1 MYKEEPSSQQTIA
14 LTPLTSLASALI
26 PPESPTSH
34 ISVAGEIAQED
45 TNGSI
50 TQIISPKGTIDEDEE
65 KIQQFMAADPVYQG
79 MIRVTDPETIRL
91 RLATRYLIMMFAI
104 FLVVAWIVNNRIIMF

>member
-1 MYKEEPSSQQTIA
+1 MSSS
-14 LTPLTSLASALI
+14 PLTSPELVTSI
-26 PPESPTSH
+26 PVPPESPTSH
-34 ISVAGEIAQED
+34 ISVSGKSAKED
-45 TNGSI
+45 IGGS
-50 TQIISPKGTIDEDEE
+50 TVQIVSPQGTVDEDEE

-79 MIRVTDPETIRL
+79 MIRITDPETIRL